1 MVQHVR
7 SLKLGAFMRVALLVG
22 TLGVAALVGGCVSDV
37 DQAHTVEHVASS
49 GQCDPADT
57 QANTISNPG
66 LRAFEHAYVASNC
79 RRDGKAAV
87 GWFNLGARYGSADAQ
102 RELARRGLPIPEA
115 DLLAAQ
121 RAAAERAN
129 RNAETL
135 LMLLNAGMSGYNQGR
150 AAEQA
155 RQPISTSC
163 TTTSGITNC
172 FSY

>member
-1 MVQHVR
+1 
-7 SLKLGAFMRVALLVG
+7 MRLSLLVG
-22 TLGVAALVGGCVSDV
+22 TLGVAALVGGCASDV
-37 DQAHTVEHVASS
+37 DQAHAAQNMARI
-49 GQCDPADT
+49 GQCDQADT
-57 QANTISNPG
+57 QAETISDLG

-102 RELARRGLPIPEA
+102 RELVKRRLPVPSA

-121 RAAAERAN
+121 RAASDREDA
-129 RNAETL
+129 L
-135 LMLLNAGMSGYNQGR
+135 LLQMLGAGISGYNQGR

-163 TTTSGITNC
+163 NTIGGVTNC
-172 FSY
+172 LSY